1 MVTPRSRISFTP
13 RYPSVDLPDQFID
26 LPPINP
32 VKTNH
37 GFIDF
42 SGSDSPMDLA
52 SPSPPP
58 PEQVPF
64 AVGAWVNVSS
74 TSPDPTSIPVDNE
87 VLVADHT
94 AEMPVVAANTTVQHE
109 DDHGP
114 VSFENKGSS
123 SPSFATFDKGKQK
136 EQNRAMDPSLFVT
149 KSEYQELQA
158 RYTQI
163 QVRGISLF

>member
-1 MVTPRSRISFTP
+1 
-13 RYPSVDLPDQFID
+13 
-26 LPPINP
+26 
-32 VKTNH
+32 
-37 GFIDF
+37 
-42 SGSDSPMDLA
+42 MDLT
-52 SPSPPP
+52 SPSLPP

-64 AVGAWVNVSS
+64 AVGAWTNVSS
-74 TSPDPTSIPVDNE
+74 TSLDPTPIPVDNE

-94 AEMPVVAANTTVQHE
+94 PEMPVVAANTTVQHE

-123 SPSFATFDKGKQK
+123 SPSFDQGKQK
-136 EQNRAMDPSLFVT
+136 EQDLVVDPSLFVM